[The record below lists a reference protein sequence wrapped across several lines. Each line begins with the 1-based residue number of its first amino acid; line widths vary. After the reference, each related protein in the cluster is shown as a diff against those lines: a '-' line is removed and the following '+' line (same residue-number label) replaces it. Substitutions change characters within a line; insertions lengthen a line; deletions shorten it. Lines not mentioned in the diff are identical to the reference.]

1 MTNKQI
7 IRAAAERLDP
17 ATLHQIAT
25 AHHTPEEIAA
35 VAASCKIVDKD
46 GNEIPFDDTLP
57 IPDGMEAPEG
67 YQLVAV
73 ETGVS
78 DANNTEIFW
87 GVDEGAT
94 VYLNATPNTSNAV
107 TDEENTA
114 YNS

>member
-1 MTNKQI
+1 MPNRT
-7 IRAAAERLDP
+7 AAGSTDFRYRSHGGWQYGVFTK
-17 ATLHQIAT
+17 TLI
-25 AHHTPEEIAA
+25 
-35 VAASCKIVDKD
+35 DKD

-107 TDEENTA
+107 TDEENAA
-114 YNS
+114 YNG

>member
-1 MTNKQI
+1 M
-7 IRAAAERLDP
+7 
-17 ATLHQIAT
+17 
-25 AHHTPEEIAA
+25 
-35 VAASCKIVDKD
+35 
-46 GNEIPFDDTLP
+46 
-57 IPDGMEAPEG
+57 
-67 YQLVAV
+67 

>member
-1 MTNKQI
+1 MMVDYKI
-7 IRAAAERLDP
+7 
-17 ATLHQIAT
+17 
-25 AHHTPEEIAA
+25 A
-35 VAASCKIVDKD
+35 VAESDSCLIVPTSAIVHTADGSTGVFTKTLIDKD

-73 ETGVS
+73 EISVS

-114 YNS
+114 YNG

>member
-1 MTNKQI
+1 
-7 IRAAAERLDP
+7 
-17 ATLHQIAT
+17 
-25 AHHTPEEIAA
+25 
-35 VAASCKIVDKD
+35 
-46 GNEIPFDDTLP
+46 
-57 IPDGMEAPEG
+57 MEAPEG

-94 VYLNATPNTSNAV
+94 VYLNATPNTSNAI

>member
-1 MTNKQI
+1 MKDDTTKVSITKYDLTSGKELPGATLQI
-7 IRAAAERLDP
+7 I
-17 ATLHQIAT
+17 
-25 AHHTPEEIAA
+25 
-35 VAASCKIVDKD
+35 DKD

-94 VYLNATPNTSNAV
+94 VYLNATPNTSDAV

>member
-46 GNEIPFDDTLP
+46 GNEKPATAADIEIMFAADELHTFDYWKK
-57 IPDGMEAPEG
+57 EG
-67 YQLVAV
+67 KSVKKGEKAL
-73 ETGVS
+73 
-78 DANNTEIFW
+78 TEC
-87 GVDEGAT
+87 
-94 VYLNATPNTSNAV
+94 YLW
-107 TDEENTA
+107 
-114 YNS
+114 

>member
-1 MTNKQI
+1 MK
-7 IRAAAERLDP
+7 
-17 ATLHQIAT
+17 
-25 AHHTPEEIAA
+25 
-35 VAASCKIVDKD
+35 
-46 GNEIPFDDTLP
+46 
-57 IPDGMEAPEG
+57 APEG

-94 VYLNATPNTSNAV
+94 VYLNATPNTSDAV
-107 TDEENTA
+107 TDEGNTA

>member
-1 MTNKQI
+1 MLCSP
-7 IRAAAERLDP
+7 LDS
-17 ATLHQIAT
+17 
-25 AHHTPEEIAA
+25 
-35 VAASCKIVDKD
+35 SCLLY
-46 GNEIPFDDTLP
+46 TS
-57 IPDGMEAPEG
+57 EG